1 MQKQMN
7 GFRSWGPLLLV
18 LALSSP
24 LWAQEQPASN
34 MDILR
39 DKIKADK
46 KLLIAEN
53 LSLTESEATKF
64 WPVYEEYQKELE
76 AINQKLTKTIESYAA
91 EYNAATLTDEKAK
104 TLMTDA
110 LAVEEAE
117 LALKRKYLEKLSGI
131 IPAMKRCATSR
142 WRIRFELSSGSISQR
157 TFRSW
162 SSDWLSEHLGGVL
175 VRVIRFP
182 VVLGSAASAAQL
194 FRAGPSCAGLCG
206 LVRDFAEEVRVMFSR
221 VFFLSLETVMN
232 HGAQDVSVAANILS
246 RVLWSCQN
254 PPQSSPLPVQP
265 VFLRTGSFF
274 SSITSRRASLTASWL
289 LANTSATSG
298 SSRTRFVPS
307 L

>member
-1 MQKQMN
+1 MQKQMK

-24 LWAQEQPASN
+24 IWAQEQLASN

-76 AINQKLTKTIESYAA
+76 AINQKLTQTVESYAA

-131 IPAMKRCATSR
+131 IPAMEAVRYLQMENKIRAL
-142 WRIRFELSSGSISQR
+142 IRFDLAAYIP
-157 TFRSW
+157 
-162 SSDWLSEHLGGVL
+162 L
-175 VRVIRFP
+175 V
-182 VVLGSAASAAQL
+182 
-194 FRAGPSCAGLCG
+194 
-206 LVRDFAEEVRVMFSR
+206 E
-221 VFFLSLETVMN
+221 
-232 HGAQDVSVAANILS
+232 
-246 RVLWSCQN
+246 
-254 PPQSSPLPVQP
+254 
-265 VFLRTGSFF
+265 
-274 SSITSRRASLTASWL
+274 
-289 LANTSATSG
+289 
-298 SSRTRFVPS
+298 
-307 L
+307 